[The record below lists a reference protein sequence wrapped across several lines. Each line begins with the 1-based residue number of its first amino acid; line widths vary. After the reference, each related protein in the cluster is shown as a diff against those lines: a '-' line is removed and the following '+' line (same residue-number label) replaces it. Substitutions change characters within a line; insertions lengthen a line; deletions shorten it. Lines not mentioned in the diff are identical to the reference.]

1 MRQRRTTSVKNNM
14 IWASDFSLIAETA
27 CSQCLTYQTQPLLR
41 PKTSVY
47 SFAAIP
53 LVVSLKNTYQKLWE
67 FMKHYET
74 FICTKTNMYTL
85 LHTVAIWT
93 FTFHKKSGFVMVIL
107 KANFKP
113 AHRPVSWTFWSENSD
128 LLYPFSFYFRQELSN
143 PLLFAHCCCYFNALT
158 YLSCNLIQ
166 KCDSNISSC

>member
-1 MRQRRTTSVKNNM
+1 MLPCIET
-14 IWASDFSLIAETA
+14 LETA
-27 CSQCLTYQTQPLLR
+27 GDCYTEARATWPRKRVCWPWRITSATILLCSDIAHDGRWWWSPLTYWLKPCRRQ
-41 PKTSVY
+41 Y
-47 SFAAIP
+47 AA
-53 LVVSLKNTYQKLWE
+53 
-67 FMKHYET
+67 
-74 FICTKTNMYTL
+74 

-113 AHRPVSWTFWSENSD
+113 AHKPVSWTFWSENSD